1 MQEIRIHG
9 RGGQGVVTASE
20 LIAISAFKNNHFA
33 QAFPHFGVER
43 TGAPIEAYSRISD
56 QFIRT
61 REQVYNPEVLII
73 LDASLLNTTNL
84 VKGCSKDTTII
95 VNTTLNSKEIK
106 DILATKW
113 NFKTKEKN
121 IHTLDATAIGLKILG
136 KNLANTVILGLL
148 AKNSQLISLNSTKEA
163 IKEKFKEKNKEI
175 INKNIKAITQAY
187 SQ

>member
-20 LIAISAFKNNHFA
+20 LIAISAFKNNHYS
-33 QAFPHFGVER
+33 QAFPSFGVER
-43 TGAPIEAYSRISD
+43 TGAPIEAYSRID
-56 QFIRT
+56 DKFIRT

-84 VKGCSKDTTII
+84 VNGCNIDTII
-95 VNTTLNSKEIK
+95 IINTTLSAQEIK
-106 DILATKW
+106 EVLKEKW

-148 AKNSQLISLNSTKEA
+148 AKKSQLISLESTKEA
-163 IKEKFKEKNKEI
+163 IKEKFQEKGKEI
-175 INKNIKAITQAY
+175 IQKNVKAITKAY
-187 SQ
+187 EK